1 MCVHFPVIHALAV
14 GAKGFGFSKRD
25 NRDPDAYVSK
35 SEIEAAGIKGLKLTR
50 ISAWARR
57 RVRVT
62 FARGIGKRK

>member
-25 NRDPDAYVSK
+25 NRDAYVSK

-57 RVRVT
+57 RVCVT